1 MSNKTEP
8 LFTPQFPQKSIY
20 LAQDTQEPIEMTFS
34 SMEEAE
40 WKLLDEIPGR
50 YFFDTFGRVLQEE
63 PSSMDYSF
71 ASLLKEEVISPIVT
85 SEDGLARFIGVPNDF
100 VQQSPSMLVQY
111 RHKGAVRVAG
121 TEWDEARYYSLYP
134 LTVNTFKNDDST
146 LYYVWGNSDYKF
158 SRLGYRMRAYE
169 LDDTGLHPALTYE
182 SKVVDSCVI
191 ADYFLFENKVAESI
205 RDETITKEQC
215 CRYLCLS
222 EEMCNYTHHIN
233 ILARASVLHR
243 LGAFYV
249 MEQHEEEAFS
259 ILRYMIDELLEAT
272 EKLGPNEDWDEYL
285 IHVSEV
291 LCHYYNVKGDTED
304 LKKYASIAREA
315 QKRCEQ

>member
-1 MSNKTEP
+1 MT
-8 LFTPQFPQKSIY
+8 TPSFPSKFPQKSIW
-20 LAQDTQEPIEMTFS
+20 LAQNSQEPIEMTFS

-50 YFFDTFGRVLQEE
+50 YLFDALGKVLQTE
-63 PSSMDYSF
+63 PPSMDYPF
-71 ASLLKEEVISPIVT
+71 DSLLKEEVISPIVT
-85 SEDGLARFIGVPNDF
+85 SEEGSARFIGVPNDF

-111 RHKGAVRVAG
+111 RHNGEMRVAG
-121 TEWDEARYYSLYP
+121 TEWAEARYYTLSP
-134 LTVNTFKNDDST
+134 LIVNTFKKDDSIV
-146 LYYVWGNSDYKF
+146 YYVWGNSDYKF
-158 SRLGYRMRAYE
+158 SRSGYRMRAYE

-222 EEMCNYTHHIN
+222 EEMCNHTHHIN
-233 ILARASVLHR
+233 ILARASVLHH

-249 MEQHEEEAFS
+249 MEQREKEVIS
-259 ILRYMIDELLEAT
+259 ILRYMIDELFEAT

-291 LCHYYNVKGDTED
+291 LCHYYNVKGDAEN

-315 QKRCEQ
+315 KKR